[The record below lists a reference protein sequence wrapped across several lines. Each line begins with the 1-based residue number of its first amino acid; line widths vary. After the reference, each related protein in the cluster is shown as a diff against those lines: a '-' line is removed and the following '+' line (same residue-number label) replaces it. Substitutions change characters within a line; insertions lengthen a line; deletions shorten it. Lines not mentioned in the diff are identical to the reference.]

1 VRHGVA
7 GVVEA
12 LPLRVGERRRRL
24 ALDVVVHRRRR
35 RRQGRLLVR
44 GGERVRGHDEPP
56 DAGAHLVEDVGPAA
70 PALAAQRGD
79 LLLVHLEVA
88 REAGLL
94 GQEPADAPLPP
105 LPQGAAPR
113 GERGAERGRRLGAPE
128 RPLGRRGGDGLDL
141 AREGGQ
147 PLPQAH
153 EVALLLATAA
163 KAALEGG
170 QLVLER
176 PGRQEPRLLDV
187 LQDGGHG
194 RTGRLE
200 SSRGKASKP
209 ERDGEKEK
217 RTEKL
222 QWPSPALSH
231 PPDLSL
237 PSAFGVDRGWRRM
250 VRGRYVY
257 VMARCLCRTQIQ

>member
-24 ALDVVVHRRRR
+24 ALDAVRRRGRR
-35 RRQGRLLVR
+35 RRQGLLLVR
-44 GGERVRGHDEPP
+44 GGERVRGRDEAA
-56 DAGAHLVEDVGPAA
+56 DAGPHLEEDVGPGA

-88 REAGLL
+88 REPGLL

-113 GERGAERGRRLGAPE
+113 GEGGAEGGRRLGAAE
-128 RPLGRRGGDGLDL
+128 RPLGGRRGGDGLDL
-141 AREGGQ
+141 AGEAGQ

-153 EVALLLATAA
+153 EVALLLALAA
-163 KAALEGG
+163 AAALEGG

-194 RTGRLE
+194 RTRRLE
-200 SSRGKASKP
+200 SSRGKQANQI
-209 ERDGEKEK
+209 EREREKDGGEEK
-217 RTEKL
+217 R
-222 QWPSPALSH
+222 
-231 PPDLSL
+231 
-237 PSAFGVDRGWRRM
+237 M
-250 VRGRYVY
+250 
-257 VMARCLCRTQIQ
+257 